1 VIGSARLGVEVGA
14 WVPLR
19 DVAALGRRI
28 EEHEFDD
35 IFMPEIG
42 DPDAFITAGLVL
54 TGTQRVRFGT
64 CIVQIGPRSVPM
76 IAMGA
81 ATLATAFPGR
91 FALGIGVSS
100 KVIVEGWHGV
110 PWKKPL
116 ARADEAVRLLRAL
129 FAGETSNLDGE
140 EISSK
145 GFRLSCRPELPPDIQ
160 LAALNER
167 MLRLAARV
175 ADGVWLNYVPRSR
188 VPDVVKLIREEAAAH
203 GRPTPEILLSL
214 ACYITEDAAEAEAKF
229 REILRFYV
237 ASPDYRRAL
246 SWHGFQAEMA
256 SAEVALRNRD
266 KHAVRAAI
274 THELIDSICLI
285 GKPAEVRDKLD
296 QYWGAGIA
304 ALCVGADDESGLR
317 SILQHLG
324 KPGAHRS

>member
-1 VIGSARLGVEVGA
+1 MTGSARLGVEVGG

-19 DVAALGRRI
+19 EVAALGRRI
-28 EEHEFDD
+28 EEHGFDD
-35 IFMPEIG
+35 IFMAEIS

-54 TGTQRVRFGT
+54 SGTQRVRFGT

-100 KVIVEGWHGV
+100 RVIVEGWHGV
-110 PWKKPL
+110 PWNKPL
-116 ARADEAVRLLRAL
+116 TRADEAVRLLRAL
-129 FAGETSNLDGE
+129 FAGESSNLDGA

-145 GFRLSCRPELPPDIQ
+145 GFRLSYRPEPPPDIH
-160 LAALNER
+160 LAALNEG

-175 ADGVWLNYVPRSR
+175 ADGVWLNYVPRGR
-188 VPDVVKLIREEAAAH
+188 VQDVVRLIRDEAASH

-214 ACYITEDAAEAEAKF
+214 ACYITDDAAEAEAKF

-246 SWHGFQAEMA
+246 AWHGFADEMA
-256 SAEVALRNRD
+256 SAEAAMRNRD
-266 KHAVRAAI
+266 KQAVRAAI
-274 THELIDSICLI
+274 TRELIQSICLI
-285 GKPAEVRDKLD
+285 GNPTQVREKLD
-296 QYWGAGIA
+296 QYWGSGIA
-304 ALCVGADDESGLR
+304 TLSVGADDEPGLR

-324 KPGAHRS
+324 KIGAHRS